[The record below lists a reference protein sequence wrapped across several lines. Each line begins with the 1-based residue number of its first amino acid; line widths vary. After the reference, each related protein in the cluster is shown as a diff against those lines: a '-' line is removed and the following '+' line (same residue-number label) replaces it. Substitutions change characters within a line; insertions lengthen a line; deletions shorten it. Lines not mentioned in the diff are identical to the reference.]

1 MSKLPR
7 RRSLALSAIL
17 STSLIPALGLVTP
30 SANAVNAGPADSAL
44 TISDGSSTVV
54 VGGHATKFPT
64 TVTDAT
70 WAPNGSRL
78 AYVDAAGD
86 LVSSLPD
93 GSGVRVLAHGG
104 PGIVISHPTWDGNG
118 GRVVFAESVN
128 GHLGPLKEARAD
140 GYGTTTSG
148 GDGTVISTTQHTDDG
163 GAYSAPDTVYVPQG
177 STGSHLIQDN
187 LVFQEGSGS
196 TAQIFGMN
204 IYDSENGHNHL
215 IATGSQPTSSP
226 DGKQVAFVNADG
238 QIALATLALPTPTIT
253 VLTHDSLHKQHP
265 TFSPDG
271 TKIAYEAFTPG
282 TGSSPDVAKDVESV
296 PATGGSPTVVGDKPG
311 VPAYRPTAVSHVTR
325 LAGSDRIG
333 TAIAVS
339 QAEFPKGPSADLPP
353 TGVVLARSD
362 QYADALSGSALAG
375 DAPMLLT
382 PPSALDP
389 AVKAE
394 IQRVLGPVNTK
405 NPQTVTLLGGTQ
417 ALSPAVESA
426 VRSLGYKVQRY
437 QGADRY
443 ATSVAIAQ
451 ALTTYR
457 PGNNPPQG
465 VMVATGDNFADALSA
480 GAQGYPIVLTD
491 DKKMPAVTAAYLKSI
506 ATPPQGQITPT
517 VYEVGGQA
525 KAAVGTLWPTAAG
538 RPPVIALAGADRFE
552 TSFLV
557 AREFFGAG
565 TYEQPAHI
573 YVGLST
579 AYNWPDSLS
588 GGTLMSN
595 LGGPI
600 LLVDPKTGLT
610 PQEKGWVSANSGTID
625 SALVFGGPVA
635 LSPAIDGQVGDTLA
649 GPAGFVTAT
658 NPPSIPQ

>member
-7 RRSLALSAIL
+7 RRSLAVSAIL
-17 STSLIPALGLVTP
+17 STSLIPALGLVAP
-30 SANAVNAGPADSAL
+30 SAHAVNAGPADSAL

-54 VGGHATKFPT
+54 VGGHATTFPT

-93 GSGVRVLAHGG
+93 GTGVRTLAHGG
-104 PGIVISHPTWDGNG
+104 PGIVISHPTWDSNG
-118 GRVVFAESVN
+118 GHVVFAESVN
-128 GHLGPLKEARAD
+128 GKFGPLKEARAD
-140 GYGTTTSG
+140 GYGNSASGG
-148 GDGTVISTTQHTDDG
+148 GDGTVVFDVLHTDDG

-177 STGSHLIQDN
+177 SNGSYDIQDN
-187 LVFQEGSGS
+187 VVFQEGSGS
-196 TAQIFGMN
+196 SARIFGMDV
-204 IYDSENGHNHL
+204 YDAQAGRNRV
-215 IATGSQPTSSP
+215 ITTGSQPTSSP
-226 DGKQVAFVNADG
+226 DGMRVAFVTADG
-238 QIALATLALPTPTIT
+238 QIAVANLALPTPTIT
-253 VLTHDSLHKQHP
+253 VLTHDAPHKQHP

-282 TGSSPDVAKDVESV
+282 AGGAADVAKDVESI
-296 PATGGSPTVVGDKPG
+296 PAAGGSPTVVWDKPG
-311 VPAYRPTAVSHVTR
+311 MPAYRPTAVSHVTR
-325 LAGSDRIG
+325 LAGADRIG

-339 QAEFPKGPSADLPP
+339 QAEFPQGAAAAQYPP

-362 QYADALSGSALAG
+362 QYADALAGSALANR
-375 DAPMLLT
+375 APMLLT
-382 PPSALDP
+382 PPTALEP
-389 AVKAE
+389 SVKAE
-394 IQRVLGPVNTK
+394 IQRVLGPVNKK
-405 NPQTVTLLGGTQ
+405 NPQTVVLLGGPQ

-426 VRSLGYKVQRY
+426 IQSLGYATKRY

-451 ALTTYR
+451 ALPPYR
-457 PGNNPPQG
+457 QG

-491 DKKMPAVTAAYLKSI
+491 DKKMPAVTAAYLKSV
-506 ATPPQGQITPT
+506 ATPPRGEATPT
-517 VYEVGGQA
+517 VYAIGGQA
-525 KAAVGTLWPTAAG
+525 KAAVGALWPSAAG
-538 RPPVIALAGADRFE
+538 RPPIVALAGADRFE

-557 AREFFGAG
+557 AREFFGAI
-565 TYEQPAHI
+565 HL
-573 YVGLST
+573 GLST
-579 AYNWPDSLS
+579 GYNWPDSLS

-610 PQEKGWVSANSGTID
+610 AQEKDWVSANSGTID

-635 LSPAIDGQVGDTLA
+635 LSPAIDAQVGETLA
-649 GPAGFVTAT
+649 GPAGFATAT